1 MEINWK
7 NIHYYILIAIFLN
20 FLMLYYLKDNNED
33 LLEKENIIEISPQ
46 QAQYLLEKNSKKEK
60 GKENESKEKRKKG
73 KENNKKRKEKE
84 NKEKNRKR
92 DSEKGK
98 NSKKNLDT
106 IHKEL
111 NETKK
116 KKNITI
122 SNVAEG
128 IGRNL
133 GEGEKP
139 IPFHQIQSFFEEIYI
154 NKEIPSNQI
163 TISAEDFTKDNFS
176 VAIFS
181 IIILIIIAV
190 VASIFEYRSQKKK
203 KEKIESENG
212 NSEVNYLLMQ

>member
-20 FLMLYYLKDNNED
+20 FFMLYYLKDNSENI
-33 LLEKENIIEISPQ
+33 LENENIIEITPE
-46 QAQYLLEKNSKKEK
+46 QAQFLLEKHGKKEK
-60 GKENESKEKRKKG
+60 ENVNERKEKRKKG
-73 KENNKKRKEKE
+73 KEKDKKGKE
-84 NKEKNRKR
+84 NKEKNHKN
-92 DSEKGK
+92 EKDK
-98 NSKKNLDT
+98 NTKNRLEK

-176 VAIFS
+176 IAIFS
-181 IIILIIIAV
+181 VVMLVIIAI
-190 VASIFEYRSQKKK
+190 VASIFQFKNQRRK
-203 KEKIESENG
+203 KEKKESEFG
-212 NSEVNYLLMQ
+212 NSEVSYLLME

>member
-128 IGRNL
+128 IGKTL

-139 IPFHQIQSFFEEIYI
+139 IPFHQIQSFLEEIYI
-154 NKEIPSNQI
+154 NKEIHSNQI
-163 TISAEDFTKDNFS
+163 NISAEDFTKDNFS

-203 KEKIESENG
+203 KEKIECENG

>member
-73 KENNKKRKEKE
+73 KEKDKKGKE
-84 NKEKNRKR
+84 NKEKNHKN
-92 DSEKGK
+92 EKDK
-98 NSKKNLDT
+98 NTKNRLEK

-128 IGRNL
+128 IGKTL

-139 IPFHQIQSFFEEIYI
+139 IPFHQIQSFLEEIYI
-154 NKEIPSNQI
+154 NKEIHSNQI
-163 TISAEDFTKDNFS
+163 NISAEDFTKDNFS

>member
-60 GKENESKEKRKKG
+60 GKEN
-73 KENNKKRKEKE
+73 NKKRKEKE

-128 IGRNL
+128 IGKTL

-139 IPFHQIQSFFEEIYI
+139 IPFHQIQSFLEEIYI
-154 NKEIPSNQI
+154 NKEIHSNQI
-163 TISAEDFTKDNFS
+163 NISAEDFTKDNFS

>member
-20 FLMLYYLKDNNED
+20 FFMLYYLKDNSENI
-33 LLEKENIIEISPQ
+33 LENENIIEITPE
-46 QAQYLLEKNSKKEK
+46 QAQFLLEKHGKKEK
-60 GKENESKEKRKKG
+60 ENVNERKEKRKKG
-73 KENNKKRKEKE
+73 KEKDKKGKE
-84 NKEKNRKR
+84 NKEKNHKN
-92 DSEKGK
+92 EKDK
-98 NSKKNLDT
+98 NTKNRLEK

-128 IGRNL
+128 IGRTL

-139 IPFHQIQSFFEEIYI
+139 IPFHQIQSFLEEIYI
-154 NKEIPSNQI
+154 NKEIHTNQI
-163 TISAEDFTKDNFS
+163 TISAEDFTKDNFP

-181 IIILIIIAV
+181 VIILVIIAI
-190 VASIFEYRSQKKK
+190 VATIFEFKSQKKK
-203 KEKIESENG
+203 KEKNEGEVG
-212 NSEVNYLLMQ
+212 NSEVSYLLMQ

>member
-128 IGRNL
+128 IGKTL

-139 IPFHQIQSFFEEIYI
+139 IPFHQIQSFLEEIYI
-154 NKEIPSNQI
+154 NKEIHSNQI
-163 TISAEDFTKDNFS
+163 NISAEDFTKDNFS

-203 KEKIESENG
+203 EKIECENG

>member
-20 FLMLYYLKDNNED
+20 FFMLYYLKDNSENI
-33 LLEKENIIEISPQ
+33 LENENIIEITPE
-46 QAQYLLEKNSKKEK
+46 QAQFLLEKHPKKEK
-60 GKENESKEKRKKG
+60 EKRNENEGKEKRKKG
-73 KENNKKRKEKE
+73 KEKDKKGKE
-84 NKEKNRKR
+84 NKEKNH
-92 DSEKGK
+92 K
-98 NSKKNLDT
+98 NIKNRLEI

-116 KKNITI
+116 NKNITI

-176 VAIFS
+176 IAIFS
-181 IIILIIIAV
+181 VVMLVIIAI
-190 VASIFEYRSQKKK
+190 VASIFQYKNQRRK
-203 KEKIESENG
+203 KEKKESEFG
-212 NSEVNYLLMQ
+212 NSEVSYLLME

>member
-20 FLMLYYLKDNNED
+20 FFMLYYLKDNSENI
-33 LLEKENIIEISPQ
+33 LENENIIEITPE
-46 QAQYLLEKNSKKEK
+46 QAQFLLEKHGKKEK
-60 GKENESKEKRKKG
+60 ENVNERKEKRKKG
-73 KENNKKRKEKE
+73 KEKKGKE
-84 NKEKNRKR
+84 NKEKNHKN
-92 DSEKGK
+92 EKDK
-98 NSKKNLDT
+98 NTKNRLEK

-176 VAIFS
+176 IAIFS
-181 IIILIIIAV
+181 VVVLVIIAI
-190 VASIFEYRSQKKK
+190 VASIFQFKNQRRK
-203 KEKIESENG
+203 KEKKESEFG
-212 NSEVNYLLMQ
+212 NSEVSYLLME

>member
-33 LLEKENIIEISPQ
+33 LLEKENIIEITPE
-46 QAQYLLEKNSKKEK
+46 QAQFLLEKHGKKEK
-60 GKENESKEKRKKG
+60 ENVNERKEKRKKG

-139 IPFHQIQSFFEEIYI
+139 IPFHQIQSFLEEIYI
-154 NKEIPSNQI
+154 NKEIHSNQI
-163 TISAEDFTKDNFS
+163 NISAEDFTKDNFP

-181 IIILIIIAV
+181 VIILVIIAI
-190 VASIFEYRSQKKK
+190 VATIFEFKSQKKK
-203 KEKIESENG
+203 KEKNEGEVG
-212 NSEVNYLLMQ
+212 NSEVSYLLMQ

>member
-20 FLMLYYLKDNNED
+20 FFMLYYLKDNSENI
-33 LLEKENIIEISPQ
+33 LENENIIEITPE
-46 QAQYLLEKNSKKEK
+46 QAQFLLEKHPKKEK
-60 GKENESKEKRKKG
+60 EKRNENEGKEKRKKG
-73 KENNKKRKEKE
+73 KEKDKKGKE
-84 NKEKNRKR
+84 NKEKNHKN
-92 DSEKGK
+92 EKDK
-98 NSKKNLDT
+98 NTKNRLEK

-128 IGRNL
+128 IGRTL

-139 IPFHQIQSFFEEIYI
+139 IPFHQIQSFLEEIYI
-154 NKEIPSNQI
+154 NKEIHSNQI
-163 TISAEDFTKDNFS
+163 NISAEDFTKDNFS

-181 IIILIIIAV
+181 VIILVIIAI
-190 VASIFEYRSQKKK
+190 VATIFEFKSQKKK
-203 KEKIESENG
+203 KEKNEGEVG
-212 NSEVNYLLMQ
+212 NSEVSYLLMQ

>member
-128 IGRNL
+128 IGKTL

-139 IPFHQIQSFFEEIYI
+139 IPFHQIQSFLEEIYI
-154 NKEIPSNQI
+154 NKEIHSNQI
-163 TISAEDFTKDNFS
+163 NISAEDFTKDNFS

-190 VASIFEYRSQKKK
+190 VASIFEYISQKKK

>member
-20 FLMLYYLKDNNED
+20 FFMLYYLKDNSENI
-33 LLEKENIIEISPQ
+33 LENENIIEITPE
-46 QAQYLLEKNSKKEK
+46 QAQFLLEKHGKKEK
-60 GKENESKEKRKKG
+60 ENVNERKEKRKKG
-73 KENNKKRKEKE
+73 KEKDKKGKE
-84 NKEKNRKR
+84 NKEKNHKN
-92 DSEKGK
+92 EKDK
-98 NSKKNLDT
+98 NTKNRLEK

-128 IGRNL
+128 IGRTL

-139 IPFHQIQSFFEEIYI
+139 IPFHQIQSFLEEIYI
-154 NKEIPSNQI
+154 NKEIHSNQI
-163 TISAEDFTKDNFS
+163 NISAEDFTKDNFS